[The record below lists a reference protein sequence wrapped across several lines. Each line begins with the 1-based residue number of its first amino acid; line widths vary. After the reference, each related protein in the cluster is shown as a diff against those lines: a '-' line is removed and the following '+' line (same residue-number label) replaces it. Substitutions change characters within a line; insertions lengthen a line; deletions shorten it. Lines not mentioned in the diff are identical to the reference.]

1 MSSKQM
7 HTQVDCLG
15 YPVFGA
21 SLDQLPQKS
30 KLLINTINQYSY
42 CIAEKDLGFKKA
54 LMDSDVLLPDG
65 VSMVLTAKLLHG
77 KKLKKIAG
85 ADLHEFLL
93 EKLNRDNGRCFYL
106 GSSQQTL
113 DEISKKIATDYP
125 NISLRTFSPPFKAEF
140 SSVDNSEMI
149 SVVNDFS
156 PDVLFVGMT
165 APKQEKWSHTH
176 FAQLNANVIC
186 SIGAV
191 FDFYAG
197 TVQRPNEKWQN
208 LGLEWLGRLFKEPK
222 RMWQRYLRYGGVFCY
237 YLLREKFRIMTG
249 SKKAVKDVTPSSDRL
264 A

>member
-21 SLDQLPQKS
+21 SLDQLPQKP
-30 KLLINTINQYSY
+30 KLLVNTINQYSY
-42 CIAEKDLGFKKA
+42 CIAEKDEGFKKA
-54 LMDSDVLLPDG
+54 LMASDVLLPDG

-85 ADLHEFLL
+85 ADLHQFLL
-93 EKLNRDNGRCFYL
+93 KKLNNEKGRCFYL
-106 GSSQQTL
+106 GSSQETL
-113 DEISKKIATDYP
+113 NKISEKIAKDYP
-125 NISLRTFSPPFKAEF
+125 NISLGTFSPPFKAKF
-140 SSVDNSEMI
+140 SSADNDKMI
-149 SVVNDFS
+149 TVVNNFN

-165 APKQEKWSHTH
+165 APKQEKWSFLHLNS
-176 FAQLNANVIC
+176 LNANIVC

-197 TVQRPNEKWQN
+197 TVQRPNEKWRN

-222 RMWQRYLRYGGVFCY
+222 RMWQRYLRYGGVFCF
-237 YLLREKFRIMTG
+237 YLLREKFRLMTG
-249 SKKAVKDVTPSSDRL
+249 KKNRKEVTTSSDSV